1 MMPPDTTNFSLFG
14 KNMIV
19 FIPAG
24 GAVIG
29 NGLEAKSRKAR
40 DAGAIGIIVMS
51 EVPST
56 VPGFSDIVWN
66 ECCPSDVEIPVVE
79 VGLYQSIPW
88 ISVLL
93 TSGSNLTVYVN
104 DSDPNMWRDFVAEG
118 PYHIYF
124 GSLWL
129 LVSFSLLI
137 YALSKTYGYYQN
149 RGAQLNTGFVFLLI
163 ESFCNLERFFFF
175 LIDPMFTHQV
185 LPHVAI
191 SVMYTFTYPFSLITS
206 LLITLT
212 WLEILKSAKNL
223 AGASARATFLKTSRY
238 PFLVLSIILIVLE
251 IVSSTM
257 RGLMYNVG
265 DLIIAIWTIYGI
277 IGILIA
283 IFFFVLGFQ
292 VLESVDDLASR
303 NTAKDLMYSGIFLV
317 CQAILLMIAASPLHF
332 QTLAMWLCA
341 HNLSMFFVHMI
352 SFTQLKAIP
361 VEAKAQ
367 SQTSTQMST
376 TGAKSKSSSD

>member
-1 MMPPDTTNFSLFG
+1 MILIWVYALIIISSKVVMKIEGLEVLTPPELSGYYISPPMKRFGKSSFEPFFAQVTMMPPDTTNFSLFG

-163 ESFCNLERFFFF
+163 ESFCNLGM
-175 LIDPMFTHQV
+175 L
-185 LPHVAI
+185 
-191 SVMYTFTYPFSLITS
+191 
-206 LLITLT
+206 
-212 WLEILKSAKNL
+212 
-223 AGASARATFLKTSRY
+223 FLKT
-238 PFLVLSIILIVLE
+238 
-251 IVSSTM
+251 
-257 RGLMYNVG
+257 N
-265 DLIIAIWTIYGI
+265 
-277 IGILIA
+277 
-283 IFFFVLGFQ
+283 
-292 VLESVDDLASR
+292 
-303 NTAKDLMYSGIFLV
+303 
-317 CQAILLMIAASPLHF
+317 
-332 QTLAMWLCA
+332 
-341 HNLSMFFVHMI
+341 
-352 SFTQLKAIP
+352 
-361 VEAKAQ
+361 
-367 SQTSTQMST
+367 
-376 TGAKSKSSSD
+376 